1 MIVLFEDE
9 GYKELRP
16 ISEMNAVSTIILG
29 AFSQEK
35 RIERA
40 FKEKPAL
47 LLREYLV
54 KKYSELGYDVKPIA
68 DEKVIFIN
76 SRLIVTSEAD
86 SILSMGEGEAF
97 LKRGRVIAACLPKK
111 SANEAI
117 ESYSPEKIN
126 EILLKNSVKR
136 REIEANTI
144 EHPWDVISK
153 GLKLLKEDLMGISKS
168 RVPDE
173 VKIIG
178 HNNVFL
184 DEEAEIQGPVTID
197 TREGPVLIEKAEI
210 ESFSYLAGPL
220 IVKKG
225 SKIFSGARVDS
236 SYIGEVTRVGGE
248 VSSSFIMPFSNKRHF
263 GFLGHSYVC
272 SWTNIGAGAVTSN
285 LKNTYGEIRKKT
297 SSGVLPTGME
307 KLGSFFGQHSKIS
320 IGTMLLS
327 ATYVGT
333 ASHAVGF
340 ISEDIPPFVIY
351 RSHEVADELE
361 ISSAIRTYERMASR
375 RNVEPSKGEI
385 EALKALFDMTSEER
399 VKFLKSKPGGGFEP
413 P

>member
-9 GYKELRP
+9 GYVKLRP
-16 ISEMNAVSTIILG
+16 ISELNAIPTFVLG
-29 AFSQEK
+29 AISLEK
-35 RIERA
+35 RIEKV
-40 FKEKPAL
+40 FKEKPVL

-54 KKYSELGYDVKPIA
+54 EKYSELGYNVKPVT
-68 DEKVIFIN
+68 DEKTIFIN
-76 SRLIVTSEAD
+76 SRTIATSEAE
-86 SILSMGEGEAF
+86 SLLNLGEGEAV
-97 LKRGRVIAACLPKK
+97 LKGGSIVAACLPKK
-111 SANEAI
+111 VAKDVI

-126 EILLKNSVKR
+126 KILLKNSVKR
-136 REIEANTI
+136 RELEINLIEY
-144 EHPWDVISK
+144 PWDIISK
-153 GLKLLKEDLMGISKS
+153 GLKLLKEDLMGIDGS
-168 RVPDE
+168 RIPEE
-173 VKIIG
+173 VRVIG

-197 TREGPVLIEKAEI
+197 VREGPVIIEKAEV
-210 ESFSYLAGPL
+210 ESFSYLSGPL
-220 IVKKG
+220 IIKKG
-225 SKIFSGARVDS
+225 SKIFSGARIDS

-297 SSGVLPTGME
+297 STGVLQTGME

-320 IGTMLLS
+320 VGTMLFS

-333 ASHAVGF
+333 ASHAMGF
-340 ISEDIPPFVIY
+340 VLEDIPPFIIY
-351 RSHEVADELE
+351 RGHGVADELE

-375 RNVEPSKGEI
+375 RNVEPNKGEI
-385 EALKALFDMTSEER
+385 KALRSLFDMTSEER
-399 VKFLKSKPGGGFEP
+399 AEFLKKKPGGGFEP